1 MPKDNLGYQPFRAT
15 DGGAALSEVDAADS
29 ALRLREPARQTEVL
43 GQIET
48 LAPADQ
54 VARDIAEIER
64 ATAALRRA
72 EPALETWTA
81 ASDEELPAFTPH
93 KPRPVWLVIGLLWL
107 STALVTA
114 GAVVAIAR
122 FAG

>member
-15 DGGAALSEVDAADS
+15 DGGAALSEVDGFDP
-29 ALRLREPARQTEVL
+29 ALRLGEPARRIGMLGQTE
-43 GQIET
+43 T
-48 LAPADQ
+48 PAPVDQ

-64 ATAALRRA
+64 AAAALRRA
-72 EPALETWTA
+72 EPALETWPA
-81 ASDEELPAFTPH
+81 AAGEDPPAFTPH